1 MLWPLIDMKR
11 QPLLIAHVLHRFD
24 VGGLENGVVNL
35 INRIPTDQYRHA
47 IIAMTECTDFA
58 KRLSNPNVTL
68 HAIHKRE
75 GKDLG
80 SYLRLWRLLRQ
91 LRPRIVHSRNL
102 SAIEAAVVAALA
114 GVPHRV
120 HGEHGRDVHDIDG
133 TNKKYLQL
141 RRFCQPFIQ
150 RYIPLSQDLEQWL
163 KQTVGVPA
171 AKVVQLYNGVDSQR
185 FSATADNDPVL
196 VNEAFFAPDSIVIGT
211 AGRMMTVKDQ
221 PTLVK
226 AFIELLALLPDK
238 REQLRLVL
246 IGDGPLTQTCE
257 ELIHAAGI
265 KEQCWLAG
273 SRDDVPQLMRCLNL
287 FVLPS
292 LAEGISNTILE
303 AMATGLPVVA
313 TRVGGNAELVLEG
326 KTGTLVP
333 AADPASMAKAL
344 AEYVTMPD
352 LMQTHGAAG
361 RIRVESDF
369 SMEKMVQS
377 YMAVY
382 DSFGNKG

>member
-1 MLWPLIDMKR
+1 MTSRP
-11 QPLLIAHVLHRFD
+11 PLIAHVLHRFD

-35 INRIPTDQYRHA
+35 INRIPADSYRHA
-47 IIAMTECTDFA
+47 IIAMTEYTDFA

-91 LRPRIVHSRNL
+91 LSPEIVHSRNL

-133 TNKKYLQL
+133 SNKRYLQL

-171 AKVVQLYNGVDSQR
+171 AKVAQLYNGVDSQR
-185 FSATADNDPVL
+185 FSPDRSNDLPL
-196 VNEAFFAPDSIVIGT
+196 ENEAFFAPGSIVIGT

-221 PTLVK
+221 PTLVR
-226 AFIELLALLPDK
+226 AFIELLGLLPEKSD
-238 REQLRLVL
+238 QLRLVL
-246 IGDGPLTQTCE
+246 IGDGPLKQQCE
-257 ELIHAAGI
+257 ALIADAGI
-265 KEQCWLAG
+265 EQQCWLTG
-273 SRDDVPQLMRCLNL
+273 SRDDVPQLMRRLDL

-303 AMATGLPVVA
+303 AMATALPVVA
-313 TRVGGNAELVLEG
+313 TRVGGNEELVLAG
-326 KTGTLVP
+326 KTGRLVP
-333 AADPASMAKAL
+333 AADSTAMAKAL
-344 AEYVTMPD
+344 ADYVTMPD
-352 LMQTHGAAG
+352 LMQAHGTAG
-361 RIRVESDF
+361 RARVESEF
-369 SMEKMVQS
+369 SMDNMVQS
-377 YMAVY
+377 YLAVY
-382 DSFGNKG
+382 DSFYKKG

>member
-1 MLWPLIDMKR
+1 MAKKP
-11 QPLLIAHVLHRFD
+11 PLIAHVLHRFD

-35 INRIPTDQYRHA
+35 INRIPADRYRHA

-91 LRPRIVHSRNL
+91 LRPEIVHSRNL
-102 SAIEAAVVAALA
+102 SAIEASVVAALA

-171 AKVVQLYNGVDSQR
+171 AKVAQLYNGVDSQR
-185 FSATADNDPVL
+185 FSPVAENDPSL
-196 VNEAFFAPDSIVIGT
+196 ENEAFFAPDSIVIGT

-226 AFIELLALLPDK
+226 AFIELLGLLPEKYD
-238 REQLRLVL
+238 QLRLVL
-246 IGDGPLTQTCE
+246 IGDGPLKQECE
-257 ELIHAAGI
+257 ELIADAGI
-265 KEQCWLAG
+265 EQQCWLTG
-273 SRDDVPQLMRCLNL
+273 SRDDVPQLMRGLNL

-313 TRVGGNAELVLEG
+313 TRVGGNEELVVAG
-326 KTGTLVP
+326 KTGKLVP
-333 AADPASMAKAL
+333 AAEPTAMAKAM
-344 AEYVTMPD
+344 AEYVTMPG
-352 LMQTHGAAG
+352 LMQAHGAAG

-382 DSFGNKG
+382 DSFSSKG

>member
-1 MLWPLIDMKR
+1 MAKKP
-11 QPLLIAHVLHRFD
+11 PLIAHVLHRFD

-35 INRIPTDQYRHA
+35 INRIPADRYQHA

-58 KRLSNPNVTL
+58 NRLTNPNVTL

-91 LRPRIVHSRNL
+91 LRPEIVHSRNL

-171 AKVVQLYNGVDSQR
+171 AKVAQLYNGVDSQR
-185 FSATADNDPVL
+185 FSPAAKNDPTL
-196 VNEAFFAPDSIVIGT
+196 ANEAFFAPDSIVIGT

-221 PTLVK
+221 PTLVR
-226 AFIELLALLPDK
+226 AFIELLGLLPEKRDK
-238 REQLRLVL
+238 LRLVL
-246 IGDGPLTQTCE
+246 IGDGPLRQECE
-257 ELIHAAGI
+257 ELIADAGI
-265 KEQCWLAG
+265 EQQCWLTG
-273 SRDDVPQLMRCLNL
+273 SRDDVPQLMRRLNL

-303 AMATGLPVVA
+303 AMATALPVVA
-313 TRVGGNAELVLEG
+313 TRVGGNEELVVAG
-326 KTGTLVP
+326 KTGKLVP
-333 AADPASMAKAL
+333 AAEPTAMTKAM

-352 LMQTHGAAG
+352 LMQAHGAAG

-382 DSFGNKG
+382 DSFSSKG

>member
-1 MLWPLIDMKR
+1 MESKAP
-11 QPLLIAHVLHRFD
+11 LIAHVLHRFD

-35 INRIPTDQYRHA
+35 INRIPADQYRHA
-47 IIAMTECTDFA
+47 IIAMTEYTDFS
-58 KRLSNPNVTL
+58 KRLTNPSVTL

-91 LRPRIVHSRNL
+91 LRPEIVHSRNL
-102 SAIEAAVVAALA
+102 SAIEATVVAALA

-163 KQTVGVPA
+163 KKTVGVPA
-171 AKVVQLYNGVDSQR
+171 VKVEQLYNGVDSQR
-185 FSATADNDPVL
+185 FSPDTSNDLPL
-196 VNEAFFAPDSIVIGT
+196 EDEAFFAPDSIVIGT

-221 PTLVK
+221 PTLVR
-226 AFIELLALLPDK
+226 AFIDLLGLLPEK
-238 REQLRLVL
+238 REKLRLVL
-246 IGDGPLTQTCE
+246 IGDGPLRQECE
-257 ELIHAAGI
+257 ELITDAGI
-265 KEQCWLAG
+265 NQQCWLTG
-273 SRDDVPQLMRCLNL
+273 SRDDVPQLMRRLNL

-303 AMATGLPVVA
+303 AMATALPVVA
-313 TRVGGNAELVLEG
+313 TRVGGNEELVLEG
-326 KTGTLVP
+326 KTGRLVP
-333 AADPASMAKAL
+333 AAEPAAMVKAL
-344 AEYVTMPD
+344 ADYVTTPVV
-352 LMQTHGAAG
+352 MQTHGAAG
-361 RIRVESDF
+361 RARVETNF

-377 YMAVY
+377 YLAVY
-382 DSFGNKG
+382 DGFYKKG

>member
-1 MLWPLIDMKR
+1 M
-11 QPLLIAHVLHRFD
+11 AHVLHRFD

-35 INRIPTDQYRHA
+35 INRIPADQYRHA
-47 IIAMTECTDFA
+47 IIAMTECTAFA
-58 KRLSNPNVTL
+58 KRLNNPNVTL
-68 HAIHKRE
+68 HTIHKRE

-91 LRPRIVHSRNL
+91 LRPEIVHSRNL

-114 GVPHRV
+114 GVPYRV

-171 AKVVQLYNGVDSQR
+171 NKVVQLYNGVDSQR
-185 FSATADNDPVL
+185 FSPVADNDPAL
-196 VNEAFFAPDSIVIGT
+196 ANESFFTADSIVIGT

-221 PTLVK
+221 PNLVR
-226 AFIELLALLPDK
+226 AFIELLDLLPQQRD
-238 REQLRLVL
+238 QLRLVL
-246 IGDGPLTQTCE
+246 IGDGPLSQVCE
-257 ELIHAAGI
+257 QMIAAAGI
-265 KEQCWLAG
+265 ENQCWLTG
-273 SRDDVPQLMRCLNL
+273 SRDDVPQLMRRLDL

-303 AMATGLPVVA
+303 AMATGLAVVA
-313 TRVGGNAELVLEG
+313 TRVGGNPELVLEG
-326 KTGTLVP
+326 KTGALV
-333 AADPASMAKAL
+333 AAAEPTAMAKAL

-352 LMQTHGAAG
+352 LMQAHGAAG
-361 RIRVESDF
+361 RARVETDF

-382 DSFGNKG
+382 DS